1 MKKINQSLF
10 ALSTLTLAMQAGAA
24 GFALNESSAAA
35 AGTAY
40 AGRGSNAED
49 ASIMAA
55 NPAGIALLKERQV
68 TVGGAVAVPKGD
80 FKGTST
86 NSITLP
92 PPTGAVTTNGS
103 SSNDEF
109 LNTSLIPFGYFS
121 MPVDDRLSFGFGI
134 YAPFGSSTD
143 YNDDWAGKYLADETQ
158 VTIVNFQPTVAYKF
172 SDQLSLGLG
181 VFATYGEGELSRF
194 INPASPNDNVV
205 IKGDDVAYG
214 WNIGAIWQPQES
226 TSLGISYRSSIKLK
240 LKGHATGSG
249 NLFLATSGSASVKEK
264 AKLDITLPENID
276 ISLTHQIDDRWTVMA
291 GATWTRWSQFD
302 KLVISSDEGA
312 GTGPVSDPFPG
323 SPAPGIITY
332 VQENWTNTWAF
343 ALGASYKYSDQL
355 TLKAGYALD
364 QTPVKDDY
372 RTARIPDG
380 DRNWFTVGAKYE
392 LGNDWTVDAAY
403 GYMFA
408 GKVKIDERNYND
420 DGTPGS
426 NFNLKGEYNNTAHL
440 FSASVTKRF

>member
-1 MKKINQSLF
+1 MRRINKSLF

-24 GFALNESSAAA
+24 GFALNESSASA

-55 NPAGIALLKERQV
+55 NPAGIALLEDRQV
-68 TVGGAVAVPKGD
+68 TVGGAVVIPDGK
-80 FKGTST
+80 FKG
-86 NSITLP
+86 
-92 PPTGAVTTNGS
+92 
-103 SSNDEF
+103 SSNTAPVEASEDGF
-109 LNTSLIPFGYFS
+109 LNTAVIPFGYFS
-121 MPVDDRLSFGFGI
+121 MPIDDQLSFGLGI

-143 YNDDWAGKYLADETQ
+143 YEDDWAGRYLADETD
-158 VTIVNFQPTVAYKF
+158 VSVINIQPTIAYKF
-172 SDQLSLGLG
+172 TDQLSVGLG
-181 VFATYGEGELSRF
+181 VFASYAEGELSRF
-194 INPASPNDNVV
+194 VNPAQIGVNDNVV
-205 IKGDDVAYG
+205 IKGDDWAYG

-240 LKGHATGSG
+240 LKGDATGNG

-276 ISLTHQIDDRWTVMA
+276 FSLTHQIDDRWTVMA
-291 GATWTRWSQFD
+291 GATWTRWSRFD
-302 KLVISSDEGA
+302 KLVVSSDEGS
-312 GTGPVSDPFPG
+312 GPVSDPLPG
-323 SPAPGIITY
+323 SPAPGVITY
-332 VQENWTNTWAF
+332 VQENWKNTWSLAI
-343 ALGASYKYSDQL
+343 GGSYKYNDQL
-355 TLKAGYALD
+355 TLKAGYAFD
-364 QTPVKDDY
+364 QTPVQDAY

-380 DRNWFTVGAKYE
+380 DRNWLTIGAKYE

-408 GKVKIDERNYND
+408 SKVKIDEGNYND
-420 DGTPGS
+420 DGTPNDGS
-426 NFNLKGEYNNTAHL
+426 GGSPAYNLQGEYDNSAHV

>member
-40 AGRGSNAED
+40 AGRGSNAQD
-49 ASIMAA
+49 ASILAA
-55 NPAGIALLKERQV
+55 NPAGIALLEQRQV
-68 TVGGAVAVPKGD
+68 TVGGGVVVPKGD
-80 FKGTST
+80 FKGAG
-86 NSITLP
+86 SIGGTP
-92 PPTGAVTTNGS
+92 FRS

-109 LNTSLIPFGYFS
+109 LNTSVIPFGYFS
-121 MPVDDRLSFGFGI
+121 MPVDDQLSFGFGI

-143 YNDDWAGKYLADETQ
+143 YDDDWAGKYFADETQ
-158 VTIVNFQPTVAYKF
+158 VTIVNFHPTVAYKF

-194 INPASPNDNVV
+194 VNPLSPSDNVV

-226 TSLGISYRSSIKLK
+226 TSLGVSYRSSIKLK
-240 LKGHATGSG
+240 LKGDATGTGSIWNALG
-249 NLFLATSGSASVKEK
+249 GSATEK
-264 AKLDITLPENID
+264 AKLDITLPETLEF
-276 ISLTHQIDDRWTVMA
+276 SATHELDDRWTVMA

-302 KLVISSDEGA
+302 KLVISSDQ
-312 GTGPVSDPFPG
+312 GTGPVSGVDP
-323 SPAPGIITY
+323 SDATVITY
-332 VQENWTNTWAF
+332 VPENWKNVWAF
-343 ALGASYKYSDQL
+343 AVGGSYKYDDNL
-355 TLKAGYALD
+355 TLKAGYAFD
-364 QTPVKDDY
+364 QSPVKDEF
-372 RTARIPDG
+372 RTARIPDS
-380 DRNWFTVGAKYE
+380 DRNWLTLGAKYE

-403 GYMFA
+403 GYMF
-408 GKVKIDERNYND
+408 GSKVEIDEKNYQSNGSPA
-420 DGTPGS
+420 GTL
-426 NFNLKGEYNNTAHL
+426 NLKGEYNNTAHV

>member
-24 GFALNESSAAA
+24 GFALNETSAAA

-68 TVGGAVAVPKGD
+68 TVGGGVVVPKGD
-80 FKGTST
+80 FKGT
-86 NSITLP
+86 
-92 PPTGAVTTNGS
+92 GTTPEGPIS

-109 LNTSLIPFGYFS
+109 LNTSVIPFGYFS
-121 MPVDDRLSFGFGI
+121 MPVDDQLSFGFGV

-143 YNDDWAGKYLADETQ
+143 YDDNWAGRYLADETQ

-181 VFATYGEGELSRF
+181 VFATYGEDELSRF
-194 INPASPNDNVV
+194 VNPTSGSEADNVV
-205 IKGDDVAYG
+205 IKGDDWAYG

-240 LKGHATGSG
+240 LKGDATGNG
-249 NLFLATSGSASVKEK
+249 NLFLVTSGSASVKEK

-276 ISLTHQIDDRWTVMA
+276 FSLTHQIDDRWTVMA

-302 KLVISSDEGA
+302 KLVISSDEG
-312 GTGPVSDPFPG
+312 TGPVSYPRRASPVPG
-323 SPAPGIITY
+323 VITY
-332 VQENWTNTWAF
+332 VQENWKDSWAF
-343 ALGASYKYSDQL
+343 ALGGSYKYSDQL

-364 QTPVKDDY
+364 QTPVQDAY

-380 DRNWFTVGAKYE
+380 DRNWLTLGAKYE

-408 GKVKIDERNYND
+408 SKVKIDEGNYND
-420 DGTPGS
+420 DGTPG
-426 NFNLKGEYNNTAHL
+426 NTFNLKGEYNNTAHV
-440 FSASVTKRF
+440 FSASITKRF

>member
-86 NSITLP
+86 ITAGGNPVGSI
-92 PPTGAVTTNGS
+92 S

-109 LNTSLIPFGYFS
+109 LNTSVIPFGYFS
-121 MPVDDRLSFGFGI
+121 MPVDDQLSFGFGV

-143 YNDDWAGKYLADETQ
+143 YDDNWAGRYLADETQ
-158 VTIVNFQPTVAYKF
+158 VTIVNFQPTVGYKF

-194 INPASPNDNVV
+194 VYPQSPNDNVV

-226 TSLGISYRSSIKLK
+226 TSLGVSYRSSIKLK
-240 LKGHATGSG
+240 LKGEATGSG
-249 NLFLATSGSASVKEK
+249 ALFGGGTVTEK
-264 AKLDITLPENID
+264 AKLDITLPENVD
-276 ISLTHQIDDRWTVMA
+276 ISLTHKIDDRWTVMA

-302 KLVISSDEGA
+302 KLVISSDEASGS
-312 GTGPVSDPFPG
+312 GPVSNPIPG
-323 SPAPGIITY
+323 ASPAPGIITY
-332 VQENWTNTWAF
+332 VQENWKNSWAF

-364 QTPVKDDY
+364 QTPVQDDY

-380 DRNWFTVGAKYE
+380 DRNWLTVGAKYE

-408 GKVKIDERNYND
+408 GTVKIDEGNYND
-420 DGTPGS
+420 DGSPATGAGASPA
-426 NFNLKGEYNNTAHL
+426 FNLKGEYNNTAHV

>member
-1 MKKINQSLF
+1 MKKINQSFF

-55 NPAGIALLKERQV
+55 NPAGIALLEERQV
-68 TVGGAVAVPKGD
+68 TVGGGVVVPKGD
-80 FKGTST
+80 FKGT
-86 NSITLP
+86 
-92 PPTGAVTTNGS
+92 GTTPAGIIS

-109 LNTSLIPFGYFS
+109 LNTSVIPFGYFS
-121 MPVDDRLSFGFGI
+121 MPIDDQLSFGFGI

-143 YNDDWAGKYLADETQ
+143 YDDDWAGRYLADETQ
-158 VTIVNFQPTVAYKF
+158 VTIINFQPTVAYKF
-172 SDQLSLGLG
+172 SDQLSFGLG
-181 VFATYGEGELSRF
+181 VFATYAEGELSRF
-194 INPASPNDNVV
+194 VNPTPGSEADNVF
-205 IKGDDVAYG
+205 IKGDDWAYG

-226 TSLGISYRSSIKLK
+226 TSLGISYRSGIKLN
-240 LKGHATGSG
+240 LKGDATGNG
-249 NLFLATSGSASVKEK
+249 NLFLATSGSASVTEK
-264 AKLDITLPENID
+264 AKLDINLPENVEF
-276 ISLTHQIDDRWTVMA
+276 SLTHQIDDRWTVMA
-291 GATWTRWSQFD
+291 GATWTRWSSFD
-302 KLVISSDEGA
+302 KLVVSSEE
-312 GTGPVSDPFPG
+312 GTGPVSDPIPG

-332 VQENWTNTWAF
+332 VQENWKDSWAF
-343 ALGASYKYSDQL
+343 ALGGSYKYSDQL

-364 QTPVKDDY
+364 QTPVQDDY

-380 DRNWFTVGAKYE
+380 DRNWLTVGAKYE

-408 GKVKIDERNYND
+408 GKVKIDEGNYND
-420 DGTPGS
+420 DGTPADT
-426 NFNLKGEYNNTAHL
+426 LTLEGEYDNTAHV
-440 FSASVTKRF
+440 FSASVTRRF